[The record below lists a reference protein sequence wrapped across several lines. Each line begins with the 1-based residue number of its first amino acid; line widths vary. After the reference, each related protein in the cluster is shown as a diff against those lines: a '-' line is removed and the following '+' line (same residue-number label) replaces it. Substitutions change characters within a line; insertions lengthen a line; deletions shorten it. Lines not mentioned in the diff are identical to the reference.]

1 MGQTPGSD
9 IDVLGLG
16 AVALDDL
23 VYVDTY
29 PPCDAKAPVL
39 SRRRQFGGLTGT
51 ALVTVSRLGGR
62 SAYAGVLG
70 DDELSAAVIAGLS
83 QEGVDL
89 SFLVRRAHSRPIH
102 STIVVSQQATR
113 NIFFD
118 TAGVVGADQDLP
130 DPAVIRRS
138 RVLLVD
144 NFGVPGMIRAARIAR
159 DAGIPVV
166 GDFESDDTTEIA
178 GLLPLVDHLILSSG
192 FAERFTRTSDV
203 ATMVERLWGP
213 GRRVVIVTFGA
224 GGIWHRSS
232 EGGTNIRFQP
242 AFPVKAVDST
252 GCGDVFHGAY
262 AFALARGLDTASCL
276 RVAAAAAAL
285 KATRPGGQ
293 TGIPDWTGVIAFL
306 TQHKEN
312 TEALTSLTAPAMP

>member
-1 MGQTPGSD
+1 MDQRRASD

-23 VYVDTY
+23 LYVETY
-29 PPCDAKAPVL
+29 PPCDAKAPVQ
-39 SRRRQFGGLTGT
+39 SRHRQFGGLTGT
-51 ALVTVSRLGGR
+51 ALVTVARLGGR

-70 DDELSAAVIAGLS
+70 NDELSEAVIAGFV

-89 SFLVRRAHSRPIH
+89 TCLVRRAHARPIH

-118 TAGVVGADQDLP
+118 TDGVVGADADSP
-130 DPAVIRRS
+130 DPVVIRRS

-178 GLLPLVDHLILSSG
+178 GLLPLVDHLILSAS
-192 FAERFTRTSDV
+192 FAERLTQTADI

-232 EGGTNIRFQP
+232 EGGSNVRFQP

-276 RVAAAAAAL
+276 RVAAAAAAI

-306 TQHKEN
+306 RQHEES
-312 TEALTSLTAPAMP
+312 TEALASIAAPPVH